1 MLEAGH
7 EGSETQL
14 GASMSRNSS
23 LNEDREHLDFSDGH
37 CASSFATPN
46 NSSFT
51 NDRKSDEDNTDYDEP
66 GSGIASRPKSKMSI
80 MDFFGGISRTENN
93 QLAQARD
100 TAQNNETMEP
110 APGVK
115 HKALKRDT
123 EDSIKNAVD
132 ITNLEQKFYDESIKS
147 VTAKELLA
155 SFGPSARKKLLE
167 VEADKRADVIIKERL
182 STEAAPEPIVVDEEI
197 LEDITEVESKIY
209 NNATKT
215 MSARD
220 YLMLKPKRKS
230 YFAVIKLLSARL
242 REIAEPKVAKSL
254 IVKLK
259 VDSAKLKQLSN
270 PLFSRGT
277 NANME
282 LPGTSAKLLFQL
294 MMQRATA
301 AEPRLSP
308 LQKLKELQPPHIPRD
323 SFHVRNAEPEEARPL
338 SGLNHRIVT
347 VPSISF
353 EESYFDGQQ
362 SKIFEEPRK
371 MLRRKAG
378 YRSFSELKQY
388 VESKVPLVNSYP
400 PLTSIFNR
408 IEKVYT
414 LTQKSIPLSDC
425 EVVDLTQEGTPE
437 DHERSDLLWTD
448 QFAPRSSSDVLVDP
462 TQQRHLRTWITTTLD
477 KLKSQ
482 SSCTFKK
489 MKSDTFDDFID
500 DTEID
505 EEEPTYPIMI
515 LVGPHGC
522 GKSSA
527 VYAVAQELNGYV
539 HEVNTG
545 QARGRKDIFSNI
557 KEIATTHL
565 VHRSNNELKGEF
577 QKGILLFEDCDILFD
592 QDKSFWSVIY
602 ETMDVTRRPIILTC
616 HDISMIPNNILSL
629 AQEAGAI
636 LDFGRKG
643 SKNFIKDYIWLC
655 GISQGFDIDDSIL
668 SKLDPN
674 DLRLGLMSTQVL
686 CNSKPPGSA
695 ETEITLTSISI
706 ESKDISG
713 SGYSL
718 ESAASQADALSLSD
732 IIGERTKSQLQHSI
746 IANEFVDQNIIDETS
761 LLELPS
767 LPFEPNFGHI
777 IYELDLISWDRPLD
791 PPLIPLNYIRDEVIT
806 FVSSRSKRLTL
817 SMQEYFLVH
826 EGPRN
831 TRSLSRS
838 PSEWTPEPI
847 GIDENSIGFQ
857 LSSGPFV
864 TDFFPVVQLWALF
877 QLSLD
882 KTETELRQSKGIS
895 VKRFLRWRQ
904 FQHNPQHILRLGL
917 NQARIHSEHLG
928 S

>member
-14 GASMSRNSS
+14 GATMSRNSF
-23 LNEDREHLDFSDGH
+23 LNEDMEHLDFSDGH

-51 NDRKSDEDNTDYDEP
+51 NDKRSDEDNTDYDEP
-66 GSGIASRPKSKMSI
+66 ASGIVVQRPKSKKSI
-80 MDFFGGISRTENN
+80 MDFFGDLSRSQNN
-93 QLAQARD
+93 HLAQDRD
-100 TAQNNETMEP
+100 TAQHIKTFEP
-110 APGVK
+110 ALGVK
-115 HKALKRDT
+115 HKTLKQMNKENT
-123 EDSIKNAVD
+123 IKNAVN
-132 ITNLEQKFYDESIKS
+132 ITNLEQKFYDEGIKS
-147 VTAKELLA
+147 VTAKEFLA
-155 SFGPSARKKLLE
+155 SFGPSARKTLLK
-167 VEADKRADVIIKERL
+167 VETDKRDNSKT
-182 STEAAPEPIVVDEEI
+182 STEVVPEPIIVD
-197 LEDITEVESKIY
+197 EDITEDIPEDIMEVESKIY
-209 NNATKT
+209 NNATRR

-230 YFAVIKLLSARL
+230 YFAVIKLPSSRL

-254 IVKLK
+254 VVKLK
-259 VDSAKLKQLSN
+259 VDAGKLKQLSN

-277 NANME
+277 NSNID

-301 AEPRLSP
+301 IEPRLSP
-308 LQKLKELQPPHIPRD
+308 LQKLKELEPPIILRD
-323 SFHVRNAEPEEARPL
+323 SFHVRNVELEEARPL
-338 SGLNHRIVT
+338 TGLKPRKTT
-347 VPSISF
+347 VPCISH
-353 EESYFDGQQ
+353 EDYFDGQQ
-362 SKIFEEPRK
+362 SKIFEEPREILK
-371 MLRRKAG
+371 KQNG
-378 YRSFSELKQY
+378 FQSFSELKQY
-388 VESKVPLVNSYP
+388 VENKVPSIHSYS
-400 PLTSIFNR
+400 PLTSIYNR
-408 IEKVYT
+408 IEKVYSSP
-414 LTQKSIPLSDC
+414 QDPVSDC
-425 EVVDLTQEGTPE
+425 EVVDLTREEQEN
-437 DHERSDLLWTD
+437 HKQSDLLWTD
-448 QFAPRSSSDVLVDP
+448 QFAPRSSTDVLVDP
-462 TQQRHLRTWITTTLD
+462 AQQRHLRTWITTTLD

-482 SSCTFKK
+482 SSSNFKRSR
-489 MKSDTFDDFID
+489 SDTLDDFID

-505 EEEPTYPIMI
+505 DEEPTYPIMI

-527 VYAVAQELNGYV
+527 VYAAAQEFNGYV

-545 QARGRKDIFSNI
+545 QGRGRKDILSNI

-565 VHRSNNELKGEF
+565 VHRSNNEVKGDF

-592 QDKSFWSVIY
+592 QDKTFWSVIY

-616 HDISMIPNNILSL
+616 HDMSMIPNNILNL
-629 AQEAGAI
+629 AQEAGTI
-636 LDFGRKG
+636 LDFSRKG
-643 SKNFIKDYIWLC
+643 SKSVIKDYIWLC

-686 CNSKPPGSA
+686 CNSKPLCSA
-695 ETEITLTSISI
+695 ESEITLTSISF
-706 ESKDISG
+706 EAKDIIE

-718 ESAASQADALSLSD
+718 ESVASQADALSLSD
-732 IIGERTKSQLQHSI
+732 VIGERTKSQFQHSVMV
-746 IANEFVDQNIIDETS
+746 NEFVDQNIIDETS
-761 LLELPS
+761 LLQLPS

-777 IYELDLISWDRPLD
+777 LYELDLISWDGPQE
-791 PPLIPLNYIRDEVIT
+791 PILIPFNYLRDEVIT
-806 FVSSRSKRLTL
+806 FVSSRSRKLTL
-817 SMQEYFLVH
+817 SMQEYLSMN

-838 PSEWTPEPI
+838 PTEWTPEPI

-857 LSSGPFV
+857 LSCGPFM

-877 QLSLD
+877 QISLD
-882 KTETELRQSKGIS
+882 KTEAELLQSKDIS

-904 FQHNPQHILRLGL
+904 FQHNPQHLLRLGL
-917 NQARIHSEHLG
+917 SQARIHSQHLG